1 MEKIMKTRRL
11 KPFLFVIALY
21 LIPFGMVSTAL
32 TTPVFANETS
42 LSEEHVSN
50 TPATIPQD
58 AEENKTWEETQNH
71 GSNDENTTIIFKLGE
86 DEGAPE
92 KYVFVEAKVDAIDIQ
107 KIQEGGSDEHRF
119 LEFKADTIDAQ
130 KIHEGGSDEH
140 RFLKFKADTIDVQK
154 IQEGGSDEHR
164 FLEFKADT
172 IDAQKIHE
180 GGSDEHR
187 FLKFKADAEGV
198 KILSETFSK
207 LIETEWSDLEEAEK
221 EKILEALKEI
231 EAGIEVDI
239 YDDSSDTSATDAIIA
254 IVAIMFSLGS
264 PILIIGI
271 ILYYKHRKR
280 RQHNA
285 LIEKFLDSGQEIPT
299 EILASGDLADS
310 SSNTLSRGIKLTAIG
325 LGLYIFLGS
334 LIGWDIATVALIP
347 LFIGIA
353 RIVIWKLSDK
363 TSSSTE

>member
-1 MEKIMKTRRL
+1 MKTRRL

-21 LIPFGMVSTAL
+21 LIPIGMVSTAL
-32 TTPVFANETS
+32 TTPVFANETN

-92 KYVFVEAKVDAIDIQ
+92 KYVFVEAKVDAID
-107 KIQEGGSDEHRF
+107 
-119 LEFKADTIDAQ
+119 
-130 KIHEGGSDEH
+130 
-140 RFLKFKADTIDVQK
+140 VQK

-164 FLEFKADT
+164 FLEFKADA

>member
-1 MEKIMKTRRL
+1 MKTRRL

-50 TPATIPQD
+50 TPATIHQD

-92 KYVFVEAKVDAIDIQ
+92 KYVFFEAKVDAIDIQ

-119 LEFKADTIDAQ
+119 LE
-130 KIHEGGSDEH
+130 
-140 RFLKFKADTIDVQK
+140 FKADTIDVQK

>member
-11 KPFLFVIALY
+11 KPYLFVIALY

-32 TTPVFANETS
+32 TTPVFANETN

-92 KYVFVEAKVDAIDIQ
+92 KYVFVEAKVDAID
-107 KIQEGGSDEHRF
+107 
-119 LEFKADTIDAQ
+119 
-130 KIHEGGSDEH
+130 
-140 RFLKFKADTIDVQK
+140 VQK

-164 FLEFKADT
+164 FLEFKADA

>member
-92 KYVFVEAKVDAIDIQ
+92 KYVFVEAKVDAIDVQ

-130 KIHEGGSDEH
+130 KIH
-140 RFLKFKADTIDVQK
+140 
-154 IQEGGSDEHR
+154 EGGSDEHR

>member
-1 MEKIMKTRRL
+1 M
-11 KPFLFVIALY
+11 
-21 LIPFGMVSTAL
+21 
-32 TTPVFANETS
+32 
-42 LSEEHVSN
+42 
-50 TPATIPQD
+50 
-58 AEENKTWEETQNH
+58 
-71 GSNDENTTIIFKLGE
+71 
-86 DEGAPE
+86 
-92 KYVFVEAKVDAIDIQ
+92 
-107 KIQEGGSDEHRF
+107 
-119 LEFKADTIDAQ
+119 
-130 KIHEGGSDEH
+130 
-140 RFLKFKADTIDVQK
+140 
-154 IQEGGSDEHR
+154 
-164 FLEFKADT
+164 
-172 IDAQKIHE
+172 
-180 GGSDEHR
+180 
-187 FLKFKADAEGV
+187 KFKADAEGV

>member
-1 MEKIMKTRRL
+1 
-11 KPFLFVIALY
+11 
-21 LIPFGMVSTAL
+21 MVSTAL

-58 AEENKTWEETQNH
+58 AEEDKTWEETQNH

-92 KYVFVEAKVDAIDIQ
+92 KYVFVEAKVDA
-107 KIQEGGSDEHRF
+107 
-119 LEFKADTIDAQ
+119 
-130 KIHEGGSDEH
+130 
-140 RFLKFKADTIDVQK
+140 IDVQK

>member
-11 KPFLFVIALY
+11 KPYLFVIALY

-32 TTPVFANETS
+32 TTPVFANETN

-119 LEFKADTIDAQ
+119 LE
-130 KIHEGGSDEH
+130 
-140 RFLKFKADTIDVQK
+140 FKADTIDVQK

>member
-1 MEKIMKTRRL
+1 MKTRRL
-11 KPFLFVIALY
+11 KPYLFVIALY

-32 TTPVFANETS
+32 TTPVFANETN

-92 KYVFVEAKVDAIDIQ
+92 KYVFVEAKVDAID
-107 KIQEGGSDEHRF
+107 
-119 LEFKADTIDAQ
+119 
-130 KIHEGGSDEH
+130 
-140 RFLKFKADTIDVQK
+140 VQK

-164 FLEFKADT
+164 FLEFKADA

-187 FLKFKADAEGV
+187 FLEFKADAEGV

>member
-1 MEKIMKTRRL
+1 MKTRRL
-11 KPFLFVIALY
+11 KPYLFVIALY

-32 TTPVFANETS
+32 TTPVFANETN

-130 KIHEGGSDEH
+130 KIHES
-140 RFLKFKADTIDVQK
+140 
-154 IQEGGSDEHR
+154 
-164 FLEFKADT
+164 
-172 IDAQKIHE
+172 
-180 GGSDEHR
+180 GSDEHR

>member
-11 KPFLFVIALY
+11 KPYLFVIALY

-32 TTPVFANETS
+32 TTPVFANETN

-92 KYVFVEAKVDAIDIQ
+92 KYVFVEAKVDAID
-107 KIQEGGSDEHRF
+107 
-119 LEFKADTIDAQ
+119 
-130 KIHEGGSDEH
+130 
-140 RFLKFKADTIDVQK
+140 VQK

-164 FLEFKADT
+164 FLEFKADA

-198 KILSETFSK
+198 KILSETFIK

>member
-21 LIPFGMVSTAL
+21 LIPIGMVSTAL
-32 TTPVFANETS
+32 TTPVFANETN

-92 KYVFVEAKVDAIDIQ
+92 KYVFVEAKVDAID
-107 KIQEGGSDEHRF
+107 
-119 LEFKADTIDAQ
+119 
-130 KIHEGGSDEH
+130 
-140 RFLKFKADTIDVQK
+140 VQK

-164 FLEFKADT
+164 FLEFKADA

>member
-1 MEKIMKTRRL
+1 M
-11 KPFLFVIALY
+11 
-21 LIPFGMVSTAL
+21 
-32 TTPVFANETS
+32 
-42 LSEEHVSN
+42 SEEHVSN

-92 KYVFVEAKVDAIDIQ
+92 KYVFVEAKVDAIDVQ

-119 LEFKADTIDAQ
+119 LE
-130 KIHEGGSDEH
+130 
-140 RFLKFKADTIDVQK
+140 FKADTIDVQK

>member
-92 KYVFVEAKVDAIDIQ
+92 KYVFVEAKVDAIDVQ

-119 LEFKADTIDAQ
+119 LE
-130 KIHEGGSDEH
+130 
-140 RFLKFKADTIDVQK
+140 FKADTIDVQK

>member
-1 MEKIMKTRRL
+1 MKTRRL
-11 KPFLFVIALY
+11 KPYLFVIALY

-32 TTPVFANETS
+32 TTPVFANETN

-92 KYVFVEAKVDAIDIQ
+92 KYVFVEAKADA
-107 KIQEGGSDEHRF
+107 
-119 LEFKADTIDAQ
+119 
-130 KIHEGGSDEH
+130 
-140 RFLKFKADTIDVQK
+140 IDVQK

-164 FLEFKADT
+164 FLEFKADA